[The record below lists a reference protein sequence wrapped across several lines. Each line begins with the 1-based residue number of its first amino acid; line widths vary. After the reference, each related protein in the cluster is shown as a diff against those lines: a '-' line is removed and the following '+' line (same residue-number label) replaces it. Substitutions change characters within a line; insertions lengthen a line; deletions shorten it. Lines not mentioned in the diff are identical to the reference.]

1 MLQAQRANILWV
13 MLLAAW
19 LGPTSGPAR
28 AGDDLA
34 VQYLQRLSQT
44 DRNDAVALAS
54 LGDWAS
60 ANDLSQEAAEVYRR
74 VLEIRPDDN
83 EVYQRLV
90 RIADTTRLPEDPK
103 RQQALQ
109 QQFGKK
115 YQLHVSPHF
124 LIFYDTDPAWALN
137 RAVLLEKTHDIF
149 YSAFRR
155 ADLKPLPLSE
165 RLVCLLFD
173 SHDDFADYAR
183 RVDRMNMSWS
193 SGYYSVRTN
202 RIAFFNDKTNPA
214 HQRVVDHIAE
224 LEKTIDALRQNI
236 RRDSRNPA
244 LVSVHRQKLEAA
256 MREHQWYRN
265 RLRGVAGMANTAKT
279 THEAVHQLAFNSN
292 LQVRNVF
299 YPFWLAEGLA
309 TNFETDDPAANFGPY
324 FDNVERRKLLTDMQ
338 GDDKLMKLDK
348 FVTMTTLPVNDAQRV
363 SELYA
368 QAYGLF
374 QFLFKKRHDQMRKY
388 LEKLSKIPPGNRQV
402 NALRAEFIDAFG
414 PIDTVEDQFTTWIR
428 LMR

>member
-1 MLQAQRANILWV
+1 MMLATGAG
-13 MLLAAW
+13 LLIA
-19 LGPTSGPAR
+19 PAR
-28 AGDDLA
+28 AADDVA

-60 ANDLSQEAAEVYRR
+60 ANDLSQEAAQVYRR
-74 VLEIRPDDN
+74 VLEIRPDDD
-83 EVYQRLV
+83 EVYQRLI
-90 RIADTTRLPEDPK
+90 RITDTTRLPENPR
-103 RQQALQ
+103 RQAELAKQIG
-109 QQFGKK
+109 GKF
-115 YQLHVSPHF
+115 QLHVSPHF
-124 LIFYDTDPAWALN
+124 LIFYDTDQAWALN

-155 ADLKPLPLSE
+155 ADLKPLPLPE
-165 RLVCLLFD
+165 RMVCLLFD
-173 SHDDFADYAR
+173 SHDDFVQYAR
-183 RVDRMNMSWS
+183 NVDKMNMAWS
-193 SGYYSVRTN
+193 SGYYSVRSN
-202 RIAFFNDKTNPA
+202 RIAFFNDRTNPA
-214 HQRVVDHIAE
+214 HQRVVEHIAE
-224 LEKTIDALRQNI
+224 LEKTIDGLRQKI
-236 RRDSRNPA
+236 REQSRNPA
-244 LVSVHRQKLEAA
+244 LVAAHRQQLDQA

-292 LQVRNVF
+292 LQVRGVA

-324 FDNVERRKLLTDMQ
+324 FDNVERRKLLIDLQADGRM
-338 GDDKLMKLDK
+338 MKLDD
-348 FVTMTTLPVNDAQRV
+348 FITMVTLPTDDAQRV

-374 QFLFKKRHDQMRKY
+374 QFLFKKRHDQMQQY
-388 LEKLSKIPPGNRQV
+388 LEKLSKIPPGDRHV
-402 NALRAEFIDAFG
+402 KALRAEFIDAFG
-414 PIDTVEDQFTTWIR
+414 PIRTVEDQFTTWIR